1 MSIRTRADDGVGLS
15 SLDPAR
21 APARDAA
28 GFRRIIA
35 ARKRLAEAERELH
48 DAVAAAY
55 ADALLPIF
63 GWMVPLFVLTA
74 VVALLLP
81 EVPLSRKTGME
92 QVAEAGGDQ

>member
-48 DAVAAAY
+48 DAVAAAK
-55 ADALLPIF
+55 DAGDSWTVIGAALGVSRQAAQRRF
-63 GWMVPLFVLTA
+63 G
-74 VVALLLP
+74 
-81 EVPLSRKTGME
+81 RG
-92 QVAEAGGDQ
+92 

>member
-1 MSIRTRADDGVGLS
+1 MSIRTRADDSAGLS

-48 DAVAAAY
+48 DAVAAAK
-55 ADALLPIF
+55 DAGDSWTVIGAALGVSRQAAQRRF
-63 GWMVPLFVLTA
+63 G
-74 VVALLLP
+74 
-81 EVPLSRKTGME
+81 RG
-92 QVAEAGGDQ
+92 

>member
-35 ARKRLAEAERELH
+35 ARKRLAEAEREFH
-48 DAVAAAY
+48 DAVAAAK
-55 ADALLPIF
+55 DAGDSWTVIGAALGVSRQAAQRRF
-63 GWMVPLFVLTA
+63 G
-74 VVALLLP
+74 
-81 EVPLSRKTGME
+81 RG
-92 QVAEAGGDQ
+92 

>member
-1 MSIRTRADDGVGLS
+1 MSIRTRADDNVGLS

-48 DAVAAAY
+48 DAVAAA
-55 ADALLPIF
+55 
-63 GWMVPLFVLTA
+63 GLFSESEGTEPQRR
-74 VVALLLP
+74 VVVQPA
-81 EVPLSRKTGME
+81 R
-92 QVAEAGGDQ
+92 